1 MAEWRFLRLK
11 CVNLLSFFTNDLFT
25 LKNIVIFASGNGTN
39 CENLIRHYA
48 NSDKARV
55 ALVVSNRA
63 DAKVVERALRLGIET
78 KVVTRDDIGN
88 PATMLPLLKSCETTL
103 IVLAGFLLMIP
114 HYIIEA
120 YDHRIVNIHPALLP
134 KFGGKGM
141 YGRHVHE
148 AVYKAG
154 ETETGLTVHYV
165 SDQCDGGEIIAQ
177 RRVSLLPTDTPD
189 SIAEKE
195 HELEMREFPAIIDQV
210 IDNI

>member
-1 MAEWRFLRLK
+1 M
-11 CVNLLSFFTNDLFT
+11 N
-25 LKNIVIFASGNGTN
+25 NIVIFASGNGTN
-39 CENLIRHYA
+39 CENLIRHFA
-48 NSDKARV
+48 KSQLTRV
-55 ALVVSNRA
+55 ALVVCNNSEALVVQRA
-63 DAKVVERALRLGIET
+63 QSLG
-78 KVVTRDDIGN
+78 V
-88 PATMLPLLKSCETTL
+88 PAVIVSKQELNQPTIMLPLLKSCETTL

-189 SIAEKE
+189 IIAEKE

>member
-1 MAEWRFLRLK
+1 
-11 CVNLLSFFTNDLFT
+11 
-25 LKNIVIFASGNGTN
+25 
-39 CENLIRHYA
+39 
-48 NSDKARV
+48 
-55 ALVVSNRA
+55 
-63 DAKVVERALRLGIET
+63 
-78 KVVTRDDIGN
+78 
-88 PATMLPLLKSCETTL
+88 MLPLLKSCETTL

-177 RRVSLLPTDTPD
+177 RRVSLQPTDTPD
-189 SIAEKE
+189 IIAEKE

>member
-1 MAEWRFLRLK
+1 
-11 CVNLLSFFTNDLFT
+11 
-25 LKNIVIFASGNGTN
+25 
-39 CENLIRHYA
+39 
-48 NSDKARV
+48 
-55 ALVVSNRA
+55 
-63 DAKVVERALRLGIET
+63 
-78 KVVTRDDIGN
+78 
-88 PATMLPLLKSCETTL
+88 MLPLLKSCETTL

-141 YGRHVHE
+141 FGRHVHE
-148 AVYKAG
+148 AVYKAR

-189 SIAEKE
+189 IIAEKE